1 MKKDVIETLR
11 STARKLVR
19 ELGLLEVDSE
29 NAEKTSADWHA
40 LIEIGRSPGITIS
53 DLGRLLLI
61 SISAVSRLVKSLA
74 KDDYLRLKEGRDKR
88 EKALYLTKKGE
99 DEIQKINE
107 FSGSKIKGAF
117 EFLTEDQ
124 IEKVIYGINLYG
136 QALEKSRVM
145 QEDVKI
151 VTLSTSRLIRK
162 QIVNMISNI
171 QENEFCIPITEET
184 NACILKA
191 EEEYHYNKS
200 YNFWYAVNGE
210 GEILGSIGLKLV
222 NNTCGQIKKFFVI
235 EKYRGKGVAEKL
247 MQTLSKAASKHE
259 FNVLYLGTID
269 VLKAAQKFYIKNG
282 FTKINKNELSSD
294 FQTNPLDNC
303 FFKKELKA

>member
-11 STARKLVR
+11 SKARKLIR

-29 NAEKTSADWHA
+29 NSGKTSADWHA
-40 LIEIGRSPGITIS
+40 LVEVDKLPSITIS
-53 DLGRLLLI
+53 DLGRLLLM

-74 KDDYLRLKEGRDKR
+74 KNDFLELREGVDKR
-88 EKALYLTKKGE
+88 EKALYLTKKG
-99 DEIQKINE
+99 DAEIKKINAV
-107 FSGSKIKGAF
+107 SDSKIKGAF
-117 EFLTEDQ
+117 EFLTEDE
-124 IEKVIYGINLYG
+124 ITRVIDGIDIYA
-136 QALEKSRVM
+136 QALEKSRLF

-151 VTLSTSRLIRK
+151 ATLSTSRTIRK

-191 EEEYHYNKS
+191 EEQYYYNKS
-200 YNFWYAVNGE
+200 YNFWYAVNEE
-210 GEILGSIGLKLV
+210 GEILGSIGLKQV

-247 MQTLSKAASKHE
+247 MQTLLKAASKHE

-282 FTKINKNELSSD
+282 FTKINKNELPKE
-294 FQTNPLDNC
+294 FEANPVDNC
-303 FFKKELKA
+303 FFKKIL